1 MQPLQPKKNK
11 DCSMPKRTKQTSR
24 GRVPKDKKHANPL
37 RKIIAMALLL
47 LSVISSL
54 LLVPA
59 AYVEYLSPEKLS
71 LPALLGLMFPIFALC
86 TIVLF
91 IALLFFSPR
100 YSILSFVALLLS
112 IPAMRQYCPINTGN
126 DRLLT
131 NRPGFSM
138 LTYNVYHFVDVDREL
153 LGDEIDYNRTLQ
165 NIINADADIVAIQEK
180 SSSGF
185 QANKRLKFTAEQ
197 VREIDKLYPYQI
209 LKPKGQILS
218 KYPVR
223 LVSDTVYTETAFT
236 TVFEVDIEGRKVTV
250 INNHLQSIGLTQD
263 DKELYVELT
272 MKPDSIEN
280 KLGGAKTITRKLLRA
295 FEQRAHQVEA
305 VDSMARSLGGN
316 VILCGDINDTPNSYA
331 YHVLKKNRRDAYL
344 DLGSG
349 PGYTY
354 LANRMWVR
362 IDYLLYEGDMQARYV
377 NVIEKRSSD
386 HYPIYAEFEWK

>member
-1 MQPLQPKKNK
+1 
-11 DCSMPKRTKQTSR
+11 MPKRTKKTLK
-24 GRVPKDKKHANPL
+24 GRAQKDKKHTNPL
-37 RKIIAMALLL
+37 RKIIAVALLL

-54 LLVPA
+54 LLVSA
-59 AYVEYLSPEKLS
+59 AYVEYLSPEKFS
-71 LPALLGLMFPIFALC
+71 FPALLGLMFPVFALF
-86 TIVLF
+86 TFVLF
-91 IALLFFSPR
+91 IALLLLSPR

-185 QANKRLKFTAEQ
+185 GVNRRLNFTAQ
-197 VREIDKLYPYQI
+197 QMQEINKLYPYQI
-209 LKPKGQILS
+209 LNPKGQILS

-236 TVFEVDIEGRKVTV
+236 TVFEADIEGRKVAV

-272 MKPDSIEN
+272 AKPDSLQS
-280 KLGGAKTITRKLLRA
+280 KLGGAKAITRKLLRA
-295 FEQRAHQVEA
+295 FEQRARQVEV
-305 VDSMARSLGGN
+305 VDSIARNIGGN

-331 YHVLKKNRRDAYL
+331 YHVLKKNRRDTYL

-362 IDYLLYEGDMQARYV
+362 IDYLLYEGNMQARYV